1 MTRHSTLVYTL
12 AGAIAIAA
20 IGCQRSAVVEIVDGP
35 MKGQNGFV
43 AKENVDLKHCRSLH
57 PRMRIFP

>member
-1 MTRHSTLVYTL
+1 MTRHSTLVSTL
-12 AGAIAIAA
+12 AGAIAA

-43 AKENVDLKHCRSLH
+43 AKENVD
-57 PRMRIFP
+57 